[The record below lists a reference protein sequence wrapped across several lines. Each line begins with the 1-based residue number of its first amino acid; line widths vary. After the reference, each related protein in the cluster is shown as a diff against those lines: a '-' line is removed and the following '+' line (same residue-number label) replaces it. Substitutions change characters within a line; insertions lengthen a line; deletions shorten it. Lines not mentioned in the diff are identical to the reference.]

1 MDNQVSFAT
10 LREICERGNITCLHC
25 EQGFDATMDDVISD
39 NPDMTVDELKVA
51 TMIRML
57 EENLDYGPLA
67 ETDDEADLPDH
78 SERMAARAD
87 ICEAVAQDFV
97 DGKITLL
104 AQAKEKAINL
114 AVERAKAMGI
124 EVKTQHYAVQVHVE
138 MAFMVEVDAVNID
151 TARSLAEK
159 AARKDFTKYDP
170 DALCESHKPDV
181 FRASAGYITEKEK

>member
-1 MDNQVSFAT
+1 MENQVSFAS
-10 LREICERGNITCLHC
+10 LREICERANITCLHC
-25 EQGFDATMDDVISD
+25 EQGFEATMDDVISD
-39 NPDMTVDELKVA
+39 NPDMTVDELKVS

-78 SERMAARAD
+78 SDRMAARAD

-114 AVERAKAMGI
+114 AVERANAMGI
-124 EVKTQHYAVQVHVE
+124 EVKTQHYVVQVHVE

-159 AARKDFTKYDP
+159 AARKEFNKYDP

-181 FRASAGYITEKEK
+181 FRATAGYITEKEK